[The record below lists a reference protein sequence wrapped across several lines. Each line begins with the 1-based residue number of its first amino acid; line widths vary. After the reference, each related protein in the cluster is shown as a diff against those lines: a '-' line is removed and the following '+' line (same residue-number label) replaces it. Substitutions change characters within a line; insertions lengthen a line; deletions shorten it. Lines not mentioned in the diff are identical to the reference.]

1 MKLLRLYI
9 IQNKNKSLIQKCS
22 NTFCNK
28 KVHSLL
34 LLYHIHLSLDHQQ
47 LVEGLQRLDHQ
58 QRLGIH
64 DQHGRIKL
72 SSPVISSLIYQMY
85 LLDILITVI
94 LTIIPISLL
103 RPGKNFHPHFP
114 GVPKLLV

>member
-34 LLYHIHLSLDHQQ
+34 LLCHIHLSLDHQQ

-64 DQHGRIKL
+64 DRHGHTGDQALLPSDIIL
-72 SSPVISSLIYQMY
+72 NISNVSLRYSHSCDTY
-85 LLDILITVI
+85 DNSDLFLLQAW
-94 LTIIPISLL
+94 
-103 RPGKNFHPHFP
+103 
-114 GVPKLLV
+114 